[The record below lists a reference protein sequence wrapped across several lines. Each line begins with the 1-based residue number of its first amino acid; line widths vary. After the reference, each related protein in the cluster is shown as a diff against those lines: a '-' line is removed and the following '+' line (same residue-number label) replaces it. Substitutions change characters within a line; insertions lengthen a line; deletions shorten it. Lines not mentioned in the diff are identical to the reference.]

1 MHPTPSAPPKR
12 ALRGLGGLLLGSLL
26 LLGPVQVSAEHD
38 LTCHPKPPESSF
50 EVLSFELGAESDAPG
65 LLVIPATPL
74 DDRTGTAPRPV
85 RHITI
90 DEEKGTTTM
99 WLTFAV
105 APGEARS
112 C

>member
-1 MHPTPSAPPKR
+1 MHPTLFSLPR
-12 ALRGLGGLLLGSLL
+12 RTVRGLVVLLLGSLL
-26 LLGPVQVSAEHD
+26 LLGPTQVSADHD
-38 LTCHPKPPESSF
+38 LTCHPNPPKSSF
-50 EVLSFELGAESDAPG
+50 EILSFELGAESDAPG

-74 DDRTGTAPRPV
+74 DDRTGTAHRPV
-85 RHITI
+85 GHIT
-90 DEEKGTTTM
+90 EENGTTTM